1 MKRPHLISRI
11 CGVRASAR
19 AAIAVGM
26 SGLLAFGPKA
36 FGLGPLQRNHPLVER
51 GLKAYEDGH
60 YDEALQ
66 AFDEAKKELPSSA
79 VLEFNRGNALYKL
92 GRKDEAKDAYRRV
105 SETERSDL
113 KEKDYYNLGNTF
125 AELGSA
131 KEAIGA
137 YRRALTLDPKDEDAR
152 HNLEV
157 VLRNLPPPQSK
168 PDAGTAGP
176 PDAGPPDAGDG
187 GNSADGGGDG
197 GSDAGDAGMD
207 GGQSP
212 GGGDGGRG
220 DGGTDAGQSQQQS
233 PQGDPHEDG
242 GTDAGNE
249 QADEGGM
256 DAGFLG
262 EAKLS
267 KEEAERML
275 DSMKQNEKNLQLWKF
290 QQRKPRKQNEKDW

>member
-1 MKRPHLISRI
+1 MRSPHLISRI
-11 CGVRASAR
+11 GDARASAR

-26 SGLLAFGPKA
+26 SALLACGPQTFA
-36 FGLGPLQRNHPLVER
+36 LGRFQRNHPVVER
-51 GLKAYEDGH
+51 GLKAYEDGR
-60 YDEALQ
+60 YDQALQ

-79 VLEFNRGNALYKL
+79 ALEFNRGNALYKL
-92 GRKDEAKDAYRRV
+92 GRKDEAKEAYRRV
-105 SETERSDL
+105 AETERGDL
-113 KEKDYYNLGNTF
+113 KEKDYYNLGNTW

-137 YRRALTLDPKDEDAR
+137 YRKALTLDPRDADAR

-168 PDAGTAGP
+168 PDAGTSGP

-187 GNSADGGGDG
+187 GSSADGGGDG
-197 GSDAGDAGMD
+197 GADGGDAGTD
-207 GGQSP
+207 GGRSQ

-220 DGGTDAGQSQQQS
+220 DGGTDAGQSQEQS
-233 PQGDPHEDG
+233 PEGEPQQDG
-242 GTDAGNE
+242 GTDAGKE
-249 QADEGGM
+249 QAEEGGL
-256 DAGFLG
+256 DAGFVG

>member
-1 MKRPHLISRI
+1 MRSPHLISRI
-11 CGVRASAR
+11 GDARASAR

-26 SGLLAFGPKA
+26 SALLAFGPQA
-36 FGLGPLQRNHPLVER
+36 FALGPLQRNHPVVER
-51 GLKAYEDGH
+51 GLKAYEDGR
-60 YDEALQ
+60 YDQALQ

-79 VLEFNRGNALYKL
+79 ALEFNRGNALYKL
-92 GRKDEAKDAYRRV
+92 GRKDEAKEAYRRV
-105 SETERSDL
+105 AETERGDL
-113 KEKDYYNLGNTF
+113 KEKDYYNLGNTW

-137 YRRALTLDPKDEDAR
+137 YRKALTLDPRDADAR

-168 PDAGTAGP
+168 PDAGTSGP

-187 GNSADGGGDG
+187 GSSADGGGDG
-197 GSDAGDAGMD
+197 GADAGDAGMD

-233 PQGDPHEDG
+233 PQGEQQDG
-242 GTDAGNE
+242 GANAGDE
-249 QADEGGM
+249 QAEEGGL
-256 DAGFLG
+256 DAGFAG

>member
-11 CGVRASAR
+11 GGARASAR

-26 SGLLAFGPKA
+26 SALLAFGPKA
-36 FGLGPLQRNHPLVER
+36 FGLGPLQRNHPVVER
-51 GLKAYEDGH
+51 GLKAYEDGR

-79 VLEFNRGNALYKL
+79 ALEFNRGNALYKL

-105 SETERSDL
+105 AETERSDL
-113 KEKDYYNLGNTF
+113 KEKDYYNLGNTW

-137 YRRALTLDPKDEDAR
+137 YRKALTLDPGDQDAR

-157 VLRNLPPPQSK
+157 VLRNLPPPQNK
-168 PDAGTAGP
+168 PDAGTGGP

-187 GNSADGGGDG
+187 GSSGDGGGDG
-197 GSDAGDAGMD
+197 GADAGDAGTD

-233 PQGDPHEDG
+233 PQGEQQDG
-242 GTDAGNE
+242 GADAGDE
-249 QADEGGM
+249 QAEEGGL
-256 DAGFLG
+256 DAGFAG

>member
-1 MKRPHLISRI
+1 MRSPHLISRI
-11 CGVRASAR
+11 GDARASAR

-26 SGLLAFGPKA
+26 SALLAFGPQA
-36 FGLGPLQRNHPLVER
+36 FALGPLQRNHPVVER
-51 GLKAYEDGH
+51 GLKAYEDGR

-79 VLEFNRGNALYKL
+79 ALEFNRGNALYKL
-92 GRKDEAKDAYRRV
+92 GRKDEAKEAYRRV
-105 SETERSDL
+105 AETERGDL
-113 KEKDYYNLGNTF
+113 KEKDYYNLGNTW

-137 YRRALTLDPKDEDAR
+137 YRKALTLDPGDSDAR

-176 PDAGPPDAGDG
+176 DAGSPDAGDG
-187 GNSADGGGDG
+187 GSQADGGGDG
-197 GSDAGDAGMD
+197 GADAGDAGMD

-220 DGGTDAGQSQQQS
+220 DGGTDAGQSREQS
-233 PQGDPHEDG
+233 PRGEPQQDG
-242 GTDAGNE
+242 GTDAGSE
-249 QADEGGM
+249 QAEEGGL
-256 DAGFLG
+256 DAGFAG

>member
-1 MKRPHLISRI
+1 MKPHLISRI
-11 CGVRASAR
+11 GGARASAR

-26 SGLLAFGPKA
+26 SALLAVGPKA
-36 FGLGPLQRNHPLVER
+36 FGLGPLQRNHPAVER
-51 GLKAYEDGH
+51 GLKAYEDGR

-79 VLEFNRGNALYKL
+79 ALEFNRGNALYKL
-92 GRKDEAKDAYRRV
+92 GRKDEAKEAYRRV
-105 SETERSDL
+105 AETERGDL
-113 KEKDYYNLGNTF
+113 KEKDYYNLGNTW

-137 YRRALTLDPKDEDAR
+137 YRKALTLDPGDSDAR

-157 VLRNLPPPQSK
+157 VLRNLPPPQNK

-176 PDAGPPDAGDG
+176 DAGLPDAGDG
-187 GNSADGGGDG
+187 GSPADGGGDG
-197 GSDAGDAGMD
+197 GADAGDAGMD

-220 DGGTDAGQSQQQS
+220 DGGTDAGQSQEQS
-233 PQGDPHEDG
+233 PRGEPQQDG

-249 QADEGGM
+249 QAEEGGL
-256 DAGFLG
+256 DAGFAG